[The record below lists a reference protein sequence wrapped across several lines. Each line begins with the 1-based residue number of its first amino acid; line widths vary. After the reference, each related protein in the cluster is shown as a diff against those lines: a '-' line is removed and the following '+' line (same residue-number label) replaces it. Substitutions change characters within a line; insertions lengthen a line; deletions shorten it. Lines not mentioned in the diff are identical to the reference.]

1 MKTYSHI
8 KRRSLIL
15 VYLYCLSC
23 LSCTETEV
31 SQDLQELTFETL
43 VTNIYGGF
51 FLSSSVNSNLSSL
64 AIDVMPTSV
73 NTHIDTYIE
82 GCTALNVTFNLRR
95 NSTRLNLKLR
105 AYLENPQDTLLRQG
119 LTEESVQ
126 VDGRT
131 YTPISGPIVRPLNR
145 TIVDEQLNTP
155 SEASW
160 TLHLNQGT
168 SRFQI
173 STENHSD
180 DDPPSVNVCT
190 LTKSALNKRLLIRQ
204 QLTYRFTDH
213 FNLALFS
220 LDMTAVQLAS
230 ALSHLENHEVDGV
243 VVFHRIEDVPNLS
256 QQLNEVRT
264 HLNKS
269 SLMWWVL
276 PFKDEKSDKYLAL
289 WRTLFAKENYA
300 VDFGKVRL
308 MFLDTTNLHL
318 SQFQLALI
326 ERWISSESIS
336 PSALDQIH
344 TRALISHSPLINPLS
359 GIELSYRTG
368 ALRTL
373 SNLLRAHMTH
383 QVVTQQSFTTSPPVQ
398 LNQLS
403 TNMLVVPPL
412 EQNKALLL
420 RINPDCS
427 RDQKGE
433 QCFASEIIYFDLGV
447 N

>member
-8 KRRSLIL
+8 MRRSLSL

-31 SQDLQELTFETL
+31 SQDFQEIKFETL

-51 FLSSSVNSNLSSL
+51 FLSNSVSSNSSL
-64 AIDVMPTSV
+64 AIDVMPNSV

-95 NSTRLNLKLR
+95 NSARLNLKLR
-105 AYLENPQDTLLRQG
+105 AYLENPQDPLLRQG

-145 TIVDEQLNTP
+145 TIVDEQLDSP

-173 STENHSD
+173 STENHS

-204 QLTYRFTDH
+204 QLTYQFTDH

-264 HLNKS
+264 HLNRS

-326 ERWISSESIS
+326 ERWISSKSIS
-336 PSALDQIH
+336 PNALDQIH

-359 GIELSYRTG
+359 GIELSYRPG

-373 SNLLRAHMTH
+373 SDLRKAHTTH

-398 LNQLS
+398 LDQLG

-420 RINPDCS
+420 RIRPDCS

-433 QCFASEIIYFDLGV
+433 QCFTREIISLDLEF